1 MGRDLNKLFVYYNKL
16 FKQFGPKSYN
26 HLIFKHW
33 IGVIIKMF
41 YGKSSFKLYLPF
53 MEFLLYPLFVNVGM
67 DSGSFSQSN
76 VYFLNYVPK

>member
-1 MGRDLNKLFVYYNKL
+1 MAKVALNCIY
-16 FKQFGPKSYN
+16 
-26 HLIFKHW
+26 
-33 IGVIIKMF
+33 
-41 YGKSSFKLYLPF
+41 PF